1 MATNDPN
8 PKPPQR
14 KLHPEAG
21 VTLTEMMV
29 VIVIIGLITAVVA
42 INVLPTMDTAR
53 ATKARADI
61 SGIEQALLQYRSERA
76 RYPSME
82 EGLAALVNPPD
93 DDNNPM
99 ARDEPYI
106 MRLPKDPW
114 GRDYQYVIPGAHGP
128 YDLYSFGADGRD
140 GGTDLDADI
149 GNWQE
154 EDEQG

>member
-1 MATNDPN
+1 MAKGDI
-8 PKPPQR
+8 KR
-14 KLHPEAG
+14 AARRRRLHPEAG

-42 INVLPTMDTAR
+42 INVLPAMDTAR

-61 SGIEQALLQYRSERA
+61 SGIEQALLQFRSERA

-82 EGLAALVNPPD
+82 EGLGALTDPPED
-93 DDNNPM
+93 DDNPM

-128 YDLYSFGADGRD
+128 YDVYSFGADGRD
-140 GGTDLDADI
+140 GGEGLDTDI

-154 EDEQG
+154 EDEQA